1 MSKAEEKVEEQA
13 KSQYGVEDI
22 RRTTRAV
29 LNEVGKVIVGKRELL
44 RNVLIAL
51 LCSGHVL
58 LEGVPGV
65 AKTELAKAFSKIL
78 GCDFKRIQFTPDL
91 LPSDILGTVV
101 FDQQKGNFYVR
112 KGPIFT
118 NILLADEIN
127 RAPPK
132 TQAALLESM
141 QEVQVTIEGKTHQL
155 ERPFMVMA
163 TQNPLEQEG
172 TYPLPEAQ
180 IDRFLFRLIV
190 DYPNESEEVE
200 ILAKKHAAKSA
211 RVKKVTSPSSIASMQ
226 RAVDEVYVDQDI
238 MSYIRDIVIK
248 TRNDPQILLGG
259 SPRASIVLLKG
270 AKARAAILGRDY
282 VIPDDIKALA
292 FQALNHRL
300 ILKPE
305 VELEGLTEERVISK
319 ILEETDVPV

>member
-1 MSKAEEKVEEQA
+1 MSKAEAEGKELDKPEYRVQ
-13 KSQYGVEDI
+13 DI

-65 AKTELAKAFSKIL
+65 AKTELAKTFSKIL

-101 FDQQKGNFYVR
+101 FDQQKGSFYVR

-141 QEVQVTIEGKTHQL
+141 QEVQVTLEGKTHRL

-190 DYPNESEEVE
+190 GYPNEAQEVE
-200 ILAKKHAAKSA
+200 ILAKKHTAKTA
-211 RVKKVTSPSSIASMQ
+211 KVKKVTSPDTIASMQ
-226 RAVDEVYVDQDI
+226 QAVDKVYVDQDI

-282 VIPDDIKALA
+282 VVPDDIKALA

-319 ILEETDVPV
+319 ILEETNVPI

>member
-1 MSKAEEKVEEQA
+1 MSKAEAEA
-13 KSQYGVEDI
+13 KELDKPEYGVQDI

-65 AKTELAKAFSKIL
+65 AKTELAKTFSKIL

-101 FDQQKGNFYVR
+101 FDQQKGSFYVR

-141 QEVQVTIEGKTHQL
+141 QEVQVTIEGKTHRL

-190 DYPNESEEVE
+190 DYPNEAEEVE
-200 ILAKKHAAKSA
+200 ILAKKHTARTAK
-211 RVKKVTSPSSIASMQ
+211 VKKVTSPISIASMQ
-226 RAVDEVYVDQDI
+226 QAVDKVYVDQDI

-319 ILEETDVPV
+319 ILEETAVPV